1 MYYCEACRMLSE
13 DAECAVCRT
22 EDLRE
27 VKPQDLCF
35 FSEAGIMYAQMLE
48 GYLADQDI
56 PCLLV
61 PVSKGSRAAVGLSFS
76 TYKIYLPYQNFE
88 EVRAI
93 AAILNPDPAEDLRKN
108 LTENRH
114 AWHVLKKEERRLR
127 KKLKLGK
134 KDDLMSSIEA
144 AVLDAVQIIDQGAIS
159 SCFMGGHF
167 LLVDAG
173 DRRFWFNSVTYEVF
187 G

>member
-93 AAILNPDPAEDLRKN
+93 AAILNPDPTENLRKN

-114 AWHVLKKEERRLR
+114 AWHGGKWIIPEIRSWPADRKAAERPPCPDTDPGR
-127 KKLKLGK
+127 
-134 KDDLMSSIEA
+134 A
-144 AVLDAVQIIDQGAIS
+144 
-159 SCFMGGHF
+159 
-167 LLVDAG
+167 
-173 DRRFWFNSVTYEVF
+173 
-187 G
+187 